1 MSFGVS
7 GDWLLVLP
15 AIEDVQRWWELFSR
29 SNDFKVLSAIVTG
42 LAAVAGTMTAKLEV
56 IQKLLDAW
64 AKLTGSLQPVTAV
77 PTAPTD
83 TTEIR
88 KRLLR
93 ILKSEYARRL
103 QDSQINQTMPI
114 VLQFQDRRDLVGRS
128 RPIAFG
134 AMVRSPLESPLGSIG
149 DIYNQ
154 IEIDGKLLVVGQP
167 GSGKTTELLKFA
179 ALMTD
184 NADRLTEAPIP
195 VLLELSAW
203 QDDGT
208 VLEIWIARRLKQL
221 YNIDHATALQWL
233 RNEKLLLLFDGLNE
247 VGFGPQTRCIES
259 LNQFLQT
266 SAYPHCIVCCR
277 LEEYEQGQKK
287 LTELN
292 GAIYLQPLSDDQIQA
307 YLDHSSHSLRWETLA
322 TEPRLRDLV
331 RSPLMLMMLVAVYQG
346 RQIYTAGELLDLYT
360 DHCFERPLKA
370 SSWTPPERKQTVAYL
385 TWLARQLK
393 IHSKSELMI
402 ERLQPSWLGKIGDR
416 RLYRLFCGLTIALL
430 CGLILAIV
438 VTQLQLPAEI
448 QIFGIALGLAS
459 GMLYGVY
466 SREDLSDWLQDL
478 PLLRSV
484 ADLLD
489 NEEIEPVR
497 LGWSWQRAKTG
508 LFAGL
513 SMGMILGTGILLYDW
528 IMGELWLGV
537 RWGMAVFLSY
547 GSFIAIVSGLQAGVR
562 GSTEPNQG
570 MWESLKHTVVVIVL
584 ATLIG
589 FLIAWVA
596 LLIPL
601 GMVNWRFSLWV
612 GIGSGLL
619 SGLFSG
625 GLPCIQHGVLRIL
638 LWRQKAIPWNYAKF
652 LEYGHNLGLLQQVGG
667 RYRFL
672 HELLRSHFDE
682 GI

>member
-1 MSFGVS
+1 MSLGFS
-7 GDWLLVLP
+7 GEWLLLLP
-15 AIEDVQRWWELFSR
+15 AIEDLQRWWEQFSQT
-29 SNDFKVLSAIVTG
+29 NDFKVLSAIGTG
-42 LAAVAGTMTAKLEV
+42 IVAIAGTMTARLEV
-56 IQKLLDAW
+56 LQKFLEAW
-64 AKLTGSLQPVTAV
+64 TKLTDSLKPVTAT

-83 TTEIR
+83 TTEVR

-103 QDSQINQTMPI
+103 QDSQIYQTIPI

-128 RPIAFG
+128 RPLAFG
-134 AMVRSPLESPLGSIG
+134 TSVMPNLGTGLESIA
-149 DIYNQ
+149 DVYNQ

-184 NADRLTEAPIP
+184 KAASLPDAPIP

-203 QDDGT
+203 QDDGISIESW
-208 VLEIWIARRLKQL
+208 VARRLKQL
-221 YNIDHATALQWL
+221 YNIDHPIALEWL

-247 VGFGPQTRCIES
+247 VGFGPQARCIES

-266 SAYPHCIVCCR
+266 SVYPHCVVCCR
-277 LEEYEQGQKK
+277 LEEYEQGPQK

-292 GAIYLQPLSDDQIQA
+292 GAIYLQPLSDAQIQA
-307 YLDHSSHSLRWETLA
+307 YLDNSSHSLRWETLA
-322 TEPRLRDLV
+322 AEPRLRDLV

-346 RQIYTAGELLDLYT
+346 RQIYTASELLNLYVE
-360 DHCFERPLKA
+360 HCFSRSPKA
-370 SSWTPPERKQTVAYL
+370 SSWQPPVRKQTVAYL

-402 ERLQPSWLGKIGDR
+402 ERLQPSWLGKTGDR
-416 RLYRLFCGLTIALL
+416 RLYRLLCGLTIALL
-430 CGLILAIV
+430 CGLIVAIV
-438 VTQLQLPAEI
+438 VVQLQLQAEI
-448 QIFGIALGLAS
+448 QLFGIAMGLAG

-466 SREDLSDWLQDL
+466 SREDLSDWLQAL

-508 LFAGL
+508 FFAGL
-513 SMGMILGTGILLYDW
+513 TMGMILGGGILLYDW
-528 IMGELWLGV
+528 IMGAFWLGV

-547 GSFIAIVSGLQAGVR
+547 GCFIAIVSGLQAGVR

-570 MWESLKHTVVVIVL
+570 MWESLKNAAVVIVL

-601 GMVNWRFSLWV
+601 GMVNWRFAMWV

-625 GLPCIQHGVLRIL
+625 GLPCIQHVVLRIL
-638 LWRQKAIPWNYAKF
+638 LWRQKVIPWNYAKF
-652 LEYGHNLGLLQQVGG
+652 LEYCHNLGLLQQVGG